1 MKASSIVKV
10 NEDEPVLQAF
20 KLMRQKGIGGLPVVE
35 SGGTKAI
42 GNISIRDIQF
52 LLNAPEIYRD
62 FRSITAKNFLTAIR
76 RHLAE
81 NSKESPMLS
90 GMVTCRRD
98 DNLKSVITK
107 LDSLKI
113 HRIYVVD
120 NAGNLEGIIT
130 LRDIISKLVHEPR
143 GYFGD
148 FFDGVLPLPPNT
160 RV

>member
-1 MKASSIVKV
+1 MAFMLLKNNVVIVISGTC
-10 NEDEPVLQAF
+10 
-20 KLMRQKGIGGLPVVE
+20 LMFPC
-35 SGGTKAI
+35 
-42 GNISIRDIQF
+42 
-52 LLNAPEIYRD
+52 
-62 FRSITAKNFLTAIR
+62 RSITAKNFLTAIR
-76 RHLAE
+76 RYLAE
-81 NSKESPMLS
+81 NSKDSPMLS

-98 DNLKSVITK
+98 DSLKEVITK

-148 FFDGVLPLPPNT
+148 FFDGVLPLPANT
-160 RV
+160 RVWHFCWSFQHFLWCTLGFLINFSWCVYDSLLYLCLF